1 MNTTIPAKLA
11 QTALVDRDL
20 CRRFDISGP
29 RYTSYPTADRFQSN
43 PGAEHLI
50 DALRHRPLV
59 DQPFSLYVHLPFC
72 STVCYYCGC
81 NKVITKD
88 HQKSSRYLD
97 YLEREINMQVV
108 ELDGPRSVAQLHW
121 GGGTPTF
128 LSDEEMTRL
137 VDILRSRF
145 DFMSEGEYSIE
156 IDPRSVN
163 PARAHT
169 LAGLGFNRMS
179 LGIQDFD
186 PQVQKAVNR
195 IQSFEQTRDVLLAA
209 RDAGF
214 KSISVDLIY
223 GLPQQTLTG
232 FRATLEKTLSL
243 APDRIAL
250 YSYAHLPQ
258 IFMPQRRIHETELP
272 KAEDKLSLMVMAIE
286 TLVAAGY
293 VFIGMDHFA
302 RPDDEL
308 ALAQKAG
315 KLHRNFQGYSTHA
328 ELDLLAFG
336 VSAIAK
342 VGSVYAQN
350 AKTLDEYYHD
360 IDAGFLPVR
369 RGYLM
374 NDDDLLRRAVIQEL
388 MCHFALDF
396 EALSREWAINFR
408 DYFSDALIQLK
419 PLVEGG
425 LLEMSDSRI
434 EVAPRGRLLVR
445 IIAMA
450 FDRYLQADRQK
461 APEGRQKYSRV
472 I

>member
-1 MNTTIPAKLA
+1 MNSTTMD
-11 QTALVDRDL
+11 QTGLVDKDL

-29 RYTSYPTADRFQSN
+29 RYTSYPTADRFVAD
-43 PGAEHLI
+43 PGAQILV
-50 DALRHRPLV
+50 DALQHRPSPE
-59 DQPFSLYVHLPFC
+59 QPLSLYVHLPFC

-88 HQKSSRYLD
+88 HSKSTRYLD
-97 YLEREINMQVV
+97 YLEREIDLQLAALSGTRNV
-108 ELDGPRSVAQLHW
+108 SQLHW

-128 LSDEEMTRL
+128 LDDAEMARL
-137 VDILRSRF
+137 MGMLKSRF
-145 DFMSEGEYSIE
+145 HFLPDGEYSIE
-156 IDPRSVN
+156 IDPRSVD
-163 PARAHT
+163 PQRAHT
-169 LAGLGFNRMS
+169 LAELGFNRMS

-186 PQVQKAVNR
+186 PLVQQAVNR

-209 RDAGF
+209 RAAGF
-214 KSISVDLIY
+214 KSVSVDLIY
-223 GLPQQTLTG
+223 GLPRQTLEG
-232 FRATLEKTLSL
+232 FRATLDKTLSL

-258 IFMPQRRIHETELP
+258 IFMPQRRIQDAELP
-272 KAEDKLSLMVMAIE
+272 QAEDKLSLMAMAIE
-286 TLVAAGY
+286 TLVDAGY

-342 VGSVYAQN
+342 VGPVYAQN
-350 AKTLDEYYHD
+350 AKSLDEYYHD
-360 IDAGFLPVR
+360 IDAGHLPVR
-369 RGYLM
+369 RGYRM
-374 NDDDLLRRAVIQEL
+374 DNDDELRRAVIQDL
-388 MCHFALDF
+388 MCHFGLDF
-396 EALSREWAINFR
+396 AEVSKTWSIDFADYFAEALE
-408 DYFSDALIQLK
+408 QLQ
-419 PLVEGG
+419 PLAEAG
-425 LLEMSDSRI
+425 LLQISDQRI
-434 EVAPRGRLLVR
+434 DVMPKGRLLVR

-461 APEGRQKYSRV
+461 APEGRQRYSRV

>member
-1 MNTTIPAKLA
+1 MNNSTL
-11 QTALVDRDL
+11 ALVDRDL

-29 RYTSYPTADRFQSN
+29 RYTSYPTADRFHAN
-43 PGAEHLI
+43 PGAQMLV
-50 DALRHRPLV
+50 DALQERPEPE
-59 DQPFSLYVHLPFC
+59 QPLSLYVHLPFC

-97 YLEREINMQVV
+97 YLEREIDLQLQSLSGSRAVT
-108 ELDGPRSVAQLHW
+108 QLHW

-128 LSDEEMTRL
+128 LSDDEMQRL
-137 VDILRSRF
+137 MRILRSRV
-145 DFMSEGEYSIE
+145 DFMPEGEYSIE
-156 IDPRSVN
+156 IDPRSVD
-163 PARAHT
+163 PQRAHL
-169 LAGLGFNRMS
+169 LAEMGFNRMS

-186 PQVQKAVNR
+186 PLVQQAVNR
-195 IQSFEQTRDVLLAA
+195 IQTFEQTRDVLLAA

-214 KSISVDLIY
+214 KSVSVDLIY
-223 GLPQQTLTG
+223 GLPRQTLEG
-232 FRATLEKTLSL
+232 FRTTLEKTLSL

-258 IFMPQRRIHETELP
+258 IFMPQRRIDEAELP
-272 KAEDKLSLMVMAIE
+272 QAEGKLSLMAMAIE
-286 TLVAAGY
+286 TLVEAGY

-308 ALAQKAG
+308 ALAQQDA

-342 VGSVYAQN
+342 VGPVYAQN
-350 AKTLDEYYHD
+350 AKTLDEYYGD
-360 IDAGFLPVR
+360 LDAGHLPVR
-369 RGYLM
+369 RGYRM
-374 NDDDLLRRAVIQEL
+374 NDDDALRRIVIQEL
-388 MCHFALDF
+388 MCHFELDF
-396 EALSREWAINFR
+396 AQIEQVWSIDFRNYFASALEQLQPLAEA
-408 DYFSDALIQLK
+408 
-419 PLVEGG
+419 G
-425 LLEMSDSRI
+425 LLTIDTAGITVE
-434 EVAPRGRLLVR
+434 PKGRLLVR

-450 FDRYLQADRQK
+450 FDYYLQKDRLNEP
-461 APEGRQKYSRV
+461 AGRARYSRV

>member
-1 MNTTIPAKLA
+1 MNNSTIS
-11 QTALVDRDL
+11 LVDRDL

-29 RYTSYPTADRFQSN
+29 RYTSYPTADRFESD
-43 PGAEHLI
+43 PGHQLLV
-50 DALRHRPLV
+50 DALQQRPAS
-59 DQPFSLYVHLPFC
+59 DQPLSLYVHLPFC

-88 HQKSSRYLD
+88 HSRSSRYLD
-97 YLEREINMQVV
+97 YLEREVEMQ
-108 ELDGPRSVAQLHW
+108 LAALSGTRQVAQLHW

-137 VDILRSRF
+137 MRMLRSHF
-145 DFMSEGEYSIE
+145 AFLEEGEYSIE
-156 IDPRSVN
+156 IDPRSVD
-163 PARAHT
+163 PKRAHL
-169 LAGLGFNRMS
+169 LADLGFNRMS

-186 PQVQKAVNR
+186 PMVQQAVNR
-195 IQSFEQTRDVLLAA
+195 IQSFEQTRDVMLGA

-214 KSISVDLIY
+214 KSVSVDLIY
-223 GLPQQTLTG
+223 GLPRQTLQG
-232 FRATLEKTLSL
+232 FRATLDKALSL

-258 IFMPQRRIHETELP
+258 IFMPQRRIHDTELP
-272 KAEDKLSLMVMAIE
+272 AAEEKLSLMAMAIE
-286 TLVAAGY
+286 TLVEAGY

-308 ALAQKAG
+308 SLAQKAG

-342 VGSVYAQN
+342 VGPVYAQN
-350 AKTLDEYYHD
+350 AKSLDDYYHD
-360 IDAGFLPVR
+360 IDAGHLPVR
-369 RGYLM
+369 RGYRM
-374 NDDDLLRRAVIQEL
+374 DTDDVLRRAVIQEL
-388 MCHFALDF
+388 MCHFKLDF
-396 EALSREWAINFR
+396 TAVSQTWSIDFNT
-408 DYFSDALIQLK
+408 YFSDALVQLQ
-419 PLVEGG
+419 PLTEAG
-425 LLEMSDSRI
+425 LLRMDAQGI
-434 EVAPRGRLLVR
+434 EVMPKGRLLVR

-450 FDRYLQADRQK
+450 FDRHLQDDRQK
-461 APEGRQKYSRV
+461 VPEGRQRYSRV

>member
-1 MNTTIPAKLA
+1 MNSTTMA

-29 RYTSYPTADRFQSN
+29 RYTSYPTADRFQAD
-43 PGAEHLI
+43 PGAQLLV
-50 DALRHRPLV
+50 DALSHRPAL
-59 DQPFSLYVHLPFC
+59 DQPLSLYVHLPFC

-88 HQKSSRYLD
+88 HSKSSRYLD
-97 YLEREINMQVV
+97 YLEREIDMQ
-108 ELDGPRSVAQLHW
+108 LAALNGSRSVAQLHW

-128 LSDEEMTRL
+128 LNDDEMTRL
-137 VDILRSRF
+137 MGMLRSRF
-145 DFMSEGEYSIE
+145 DFMPEGEYSIE
-156 IDPRSVN
+156 IDPRSVD
-163 PARAHT
+163 PKRAHL
-169 LAGLGFNRMS
+169 LAELGFNRMS

-186 PQVQKAVNR
+186 PLVQQAVNR
-195 IQSFEQTRDVLLAA
+195 IQTFEQTRDVLLAA

-214 KSISVDLIY
+214 KSVSVDLIY
-223 GLPQQTLTG
+223 GLPRQTLEG
-232 FRATLEKTLSL
+232 FRATLDKTLSL
-243 APDRIAL
+243 MPDRIAL

-258 IFMPQRRIHETELP
+258 IFMPQRRIHDTELP
-272 KAEDKLSLMVMAIE
+272 KPEDKLSLMAMAIE
-286 TLVAAGY
+286 TLVDAGY

-342 VGSVYAQN
+342 VGPVYAQN
-350 AKTLDEYYHD
+350 AKLLDEYYHD
-360 IDAGFLPVR
+360 IDAGHLPVR
-369 RGYLM
+369 RGYRM
-374 NDDDLLRRAVIQEL
+374 DADDELRRAVIQEL
-388 MCHFALDF
+388 MCHFGLDF
-396 EALSREWAINFR
+396 AAVSGAWNIDFR
-408 DYFSDALIQLK
+408 DYFADALDQLQ
-419 PLVEGG
+419 PLAEAG
-425 LLEMSDSRI
+425 LLEIDTVGITVM
-434 EVAPRGRLLVR
+434 PKGRLLVR

-450 FDRYLQADRQK
+450 FDRYLQADRQM
-461 APEGRQKYSRV
+461 APEGRQRYSRV

>member
-1 MNTTIPAKLA
+1 MNNSTHS
-11 QTALVDRDL
+11 LVDRDL

-29 RYTSYPTADRFQSN
+29 RYTSYPTADRFESN
-43 PGAEHLI
+43 PGHQLLV
-50 DALRHRPLV
+50 DALQQRPAS
-59 DQPFSLYVHLPFC
+59 DQPLSLYVHLPFC

-88 HQKSSRYLD
+88 HNKSSRYLD
-97 YLEREINMQVV
+97 YLEREVDMQ
-108 ELDGPRSVAQLHW
+108 LASLAGSRQVAQLHW

-128 LSDEEMTRL
+128 LSDEEMMRL
-137 VDILRSRF
+137 MGILRSRF
-145 DFMSEGEYSIE
+145 EFLPDGEYSIE
-156 IDPRSVN
+156 IDPRSVD
-163 PARAHT
+163 PRRAHL
-169 LAGLGFNRMS
+169 LAELGFNRMS

-186 PQVQKAVNR
+186 PQVQEAVNR
-195 IQSFEQTRDVLLAA
+195 HQTFEQTRDVLLAA

-214 KSISVDLIY
+214 KSVSVDLIY
-223 GLPQQTLTG
+223 GLPRQTLEG

-243 APDRIAL
+243 LPDRIAL

-272 KAEDKLSLMVMAIE
+272 KAEEKLSLMAMAIE
-286 TLVAAGY
+286 TLVDAGY

-308 ALAQKAG
+308 ALAQQAG

-342 VGSVYAQN
+342 VGPVYAQN
-350 AKTLDEYYHD
+350 AKTLDDYYGD
-360 IDAGFLPVR
+360 LDAGHLPVR

-374 NDDDLLRRAVIQEL
+374 NEDDALRRAVIQEL
-388 MCHFALDF
+388 MCHFGLDF
-396 EALSREWAINFR
+396 AKVSQSWSIDFAS
-408 DYFSDALIQLK
+408 YFADALEQLQ
-419 PLVEGG
+419 PLAEAG
-425 LLEMSDSRI
+425 LLQISAQRI
-434 EVAPRGRLLVR
+434 DVMPKGRLLVR
-445 IIAMA
+445 ILAMA
-450 FDRYLQADRQK
+450 FDAYLQADRKK
-461 APEGRQKYSRV
+461 APEGRQRYSRV

>member
-1 MNTTIPAKLA
+1 MNNSTL
-11 QTALVDRDL
+11 ALVDRDL

-29 RYTSYPTADRFQSN
+29 RYTSYPTADRFQAN
-43 PGAEHLI
+43 PGAQLLV
-50 DALRHRPLV
+50 DALQERPTPE
-59 DQPFSLYVHLPFC
+59 QPLSLYVHLPFC

-97 YLEREINMQVV
+97 YLEREIDLQ
-108 ELDGPRSVAQLHW
+108 LQSLIGSRSVAQLHW

-128 LSDEEMTRL
+128 LSDDEMRRL
-137 VDILRSRF
+137 MGILRSRF
-145 DFMSEGEYSIE
+145 DFLPEGEYSIE
-156 IDPRSVN
+156 IDPRSVD
-163 PARAHT
+163 PQRAHL
-169 LAGLGFNRMS
+169 LAEMGFNRMS

-186 PQVQKAVNR
+186 PLVQQAVNR
-195 IQSFEQTRDVLLAA
+195 IQTFEQTRDVLLAA

-214 KSISVDLIY
+214 KSVSVDLIY
-223 GLPQQTLTG
+223 GLPRQTLAG

-258 IFMPQRRIHETELP
+258 IFMPQRRIHDAELP
-272 KAEDKLSLMVMAIE
+272 QAEDKLSLMAMAIE
-286 TLVAAGY
+286 TLVEAGY

-308 ALAQKAG
+308 ALAQQDA

-342 VGSVYAQN
+342 VGPVYAQN
-350 AKTLDEYYHD
+350 AKTLDEYYGD
-360 IDAGFLPVR
+360 LDAGYLPVR
-369 RGYLM
+369 RGYRM
-374 NDDDLLRRAVIQEL
+374 NDDDALRRIVIQEL
-388 MCHFALDF
+388 MCHFELDF
-396 EALSREWAINFR
+396 AQIEQTWSIDFRTYFASALEQLQPLAEA
-408 DYFSDALIQLK
+408 
-419 PLVEGG
+419 G
-425 LLEMSDSRI
+425 LLSIDTAGITVE
-434 EVAPRGRLLVR
+434 PKGRLLVR

-450 FDRYLQADRQK
+450 FDYYLQKDRQND
-461 APEGRQKYSRV
+461 PVGRSRYSRV

>member
-1 MNTTIPAKLA
+1 MDNTTLT
-11 QTALVDRDL
+11 QTDLVDREL

-29 RYTSYPTADRFQSN
+29 RYTSYPTADRFQN
-43 PGAEHLI
+43 DPGAQLLV
-50 DALRHRPLV
+50 DALRHRPAPE
-59 DQPFSLYVHLPFC
+59 QPLSLYVHLPFC
-72 STVCYYCGC
+72 SKVCYYCGC

-97 YLEREINMQVV
+97 YLEQEIDMQVA
-108 ELDGPRSVAQLHW
+108 ELAGSRSVAQLHW

-137 VDILRSRF
+137 MGILRSRF
-145 DFMSEGEYSIE
+145 DFLAEGEYSIE
-156 IDPRSVN
+156 IDPRSVD
-163 PARAHT
+163 PRRAHL
-169 LAGLGFNRMS
+169 LAALGFNRMS

-186 PQVQKAVNR
+186 PLVQQAVNR
-195 IQSFEQTRDVLLAA
+195 IQTFEQTRDVLLAA

-214 KSISVDLIY
+214 KSVSVDLIY
-223 GLPQQTLTG
+223 GLPRQTLEG
-232 FRATLEKTLSL
+232 FRATLDKTLSL

-250 YSYAHLPQ
+250 YSYAHLPHV
-258 IFMPQRRIHETELP
+258 FMPQRRIHETELP
-272 KAEDKLSLMVMAIE
+272 KPEDKLSLMAMAIE
-286 TLVAAGY
+286 TLVEAGY

-342 VGSVYAQN
+342 VGPVYAQN
-350 AKTLDEYYHD
+350 AKSLDEYYHD
-360 IDAGFLPVR
+360 MDAGHLPVR
-369 RGYLM
+369 RGYRM
-374 NDDDLLRRAVIQEL
+374 DEDDVLRRAVIQEL
-388 MCHFALDF
+388 MCHFNLDF
-396 EALSREWAINFR
+396 VALSATWQIDFKTYFAEALT
-408 DYFSDALIQLK
+408 QLQ
-419 PLVEGG
+419 PLAEAG
-425 LLEMSDSRI
+425 LLRMNADSI
-434 EVAPRGRLLVR
+434 TVMPKGRLLVR

-450 FDRYLQADRQK
+450 FDRYLQVDRQR
-461 APEGRQKYSRV
+461 APEGRQRYSRV

>member
-1 MNTTIPAKLA
+1 MNNSTL
-11 QTALVDRDL
+11 ALVDRDL

-29 RYTSYPTADRFQSN
+29 RYTSYPTADRFQAN
-43 PGAEHLI
+43 PGAQLLV
-50 DALRHRPLV
+50 DALQERPTPE
-59 DQPFSLYVHLPFC
+59 QPLSLYVHLPFC

-97 YLEREINMQVV
+97 YLEREIDLQ
-108 ELDGPRSVAQLHW
+108 LQSLIGSRSVAQIHW

-128 LSDEEMTRL
+128 LSDDEMRRL
-137 VDILRSRF
+137 MGILRSRF
-145 DFMSEGEYSIE
+145 DFLPEGEYSIE
-156 IDPRSVN
+156 IDPRSVD
-163 PARAHT
+163 PQRAHL
-169 LAGLGFNRMS
+169 LAEMGFNRMS

-186 PQVQKAVNR
+186 PLVQQAVNR
-195 IQSFEQTRDVLLAA
+195 IQTFEQTRDVLLAA

-214 KSISVDLIY
+214 KSVSVDLIY
-223 GLPQQTLTG
+223 GLPRQTLAG

-258 IFMPQRRIHETELP
+258 IFMPQRRIHDAELP
-272 KAEDKLSLMVMAIE
+272 QAEDKLSLMAMAIE
-286 TLVAAGY
+286 TLVEAGS

-308 ALAQKAG
+308 ALAQQDA

-342 VGSVYAQN
+342 VGPVYAQN
-350 AKTLDEYYHD
+350 AKTLDEYYGD
-360 IDAGFLPVR
+360 LDAGHLPVR
-369 RGYLM
+369 RGYRM
-374 NDDDLLRRAVIQEL
+374 NDDDALRRIVIQEL
-388 MCHFALDF
+388 MCHFELDF
-396 EALSREWAINFR
+396 AQIEQTWSIDFRTYFASALEQLQPLAEA
-408 DYFSDALIQLK
+408 
-419 PLVEGG
+419 G
-425 LLEMSDSRI
+425 LLTIDTAGITVE
-434 EVAPRGRLLVR
+434 PKGRLLVR

-450 FDRYLQADRQK
+450 FDYYLQKDRQND
-461 APEGRQKYSRV
+461 PVGRSRYSRV

>member
-1 MNTTIPAKLA
+1 MNSATMDQAS
-11 QTALVDRDL
+11 LVDRDL

-29 RYTSYPTADRFQSN
+29 RYTSYPTADRFQSD
-43 PGAEHLI
+43 PGSQLLV
-50 DALRHRPLV
+50 DALQSRPEAT
-59 DQPFSLYVHLPFC
+59 QPLSLYVHLPFC

-88 HQKSSRYLD
+88 HSKSSRYLD
-97 YLEREINMQVV
+97 YLEREIDMQVA
-108 ELDGPRSVAQLHW
+108 ELKGSHTVAQLHW

-128 LSDEEMTRL
+128 LNDAEMTRL
-137 VDILRSRF
+137 MGILHRRF
-145 DFMSEGEYSIE
+145 DFLPEGEYSIE
-156 IDPRSVN
+156 IDPRSVD
-163 PARAHT
+163 PKRAHL
-169 LAGLGFNRMS
+169 LAELGFNRMS

-186 PQVQKAVNR
+186 PLVQMAVNR
-195 IQSFEQTRDVLLAA
+195 IQTFEQTRDVMQAA
-209 RDAGF
+209 REAGF
-214 KSISVDLIY
+214 KSVSVDLIY
-223 GLPQQTLTG
+223 GLPRQTLAG

-243 APDRIAL
+243 QPDRIAL

-272 KAEDKLSLMVMAIE
+272 KAEEKLSLMAMAID
-286 TLVAAGY
+286 TLMAAGY

-342 VGSVYAQN
+342 VGPVYAQN
-350 AKTLDEYYHD
+350 AKSLDEYYHD
-360 IDAGFLPVR
+360 IDAGHLPVR
-369 RGYLM
+369 RGYRM
-374 NDDDLLRRAVIQEL
+374 DHDDTLRRAVIQEL
-388 MCHFALDF
+388 MCHFGLDF
-396 EALSREWAINFR
+396 APVSKAWAIDFAN
-408 DYFSDALIQLK
+408 YFADALEQLQ
-419 PLVEGG
+419 PLAEAG
-425 LLEMSDSRI
+425 LLQIDAQGIRVM
-434 EVAPRGRLLVR
+434 PKGRLLVR

-461 APEGRQKYSRV
+461 SPEGRQRYSRV

>member
-1 MNTTIPAKLA
+1 MNNSTL
-11 QTALVDRDL
+11 ALVDRDL

-29 RYTSYPTADRFQSN
+29 RYTSYPTADRFQAN
-43 PGAEHLI
+43 PGAQLLV
-50 DALRHRPLV
+50 DALQERPTPEQQL
-59 DQPFSLYVHLPFC
+59 SLYVHLPFC

-97 YLEREINMQVV
+97 YLEREIDLQ
-108 ELDGPRSVAQLHW
+108 LQSLIGSRSVAQLHW

-128 LSDEEMTRL
+128 LSDDEMRRL
-137 VDILRSRF
+137 MGILRSRF
-145 DFMSEGEYSIE
+145 DFLPEGEYSIE
-156 IDPRSVN
+156 IDPRSVD
-163 PARAHT
+163 PQRAHL
-169 LAGLGFNRMS
+169 LAEMGFNRMS

-186 PQVQKAVNR
+186 PLVQQAVNR
-195 IQSFEQTRDVLLAA
+195 IQTFEQTRDVLLAA

-214 KSISVDLIY
+214 KSVSVDLIY
-223 GLPQQTLTG
+223 GLPRQTLAG

-258 IFMPQRRIHETELP
+258 IFMPQRRIHDAELP
-272 KAEDKLSLMVMAIE
+272 QAEDKLSLMAMAIE
-286 TLVAAGY
+286 TLVEAGY

-308 ALAQKAG
+308 ALAQQDA

-342 VGSVYAQN
+342 VGPVYAQN
-350 AKTLDEYYHD
+350 AKTLDEYYGD
-360 IDAGFLPVR
+360 LDAGHLPVR
-369 RGYLM
+369 RGYRM
-374 NDDDLLRRAVIQEL
+374 NDDDALRRIVIQEL
-388 MCHFALDF
+388 MCHFELDF
-396 EALSREWAINFR
+396 AQIEQTWSIDFRTYFASALEQLQPLAEA
-408 DYFSDALIQLK
+408 
-419 PLVEGG
+419 G
-425 LLEMSDSRI
+425 LLTIDTAGITVE
-434 EVAPRGRLLVR
+434 PKGRLLVR

-450 FDRYLQADRQK
+450 FDYYLQKDRQND
-461 APEGRQKYSRV
+461 PVGRSRYSRV

>member
-1 MNTTIPAKLA
+1 MNNSTL
-11 QTALVDRDL
+11 ALVDRDL

-29 RYTSYPTADRFQSN
+29 RYTSYPTADRFQAN
-43 PGAEHLI
+43 PGAQLLV
-50 DALRHRPLV
+50 DALEGRPTPE
-59 DQPFSLYVHLPFC
+59 QPLSLYVHLPFC

-97 YLEREINMQVV
+97 YLEREIDMQ
-108 ELDGPRSVAQLHW
+108 LQSLSGSRSVAQLHW

-128 LSDEEMTRL
+128 LSDDEMRRL
-137 VDILRSRF
+137 MGILRSRF
-145 DFMSEGEYSIE
+145 EFLPEGEYSIE
-156 IDPRSVN
+156 IDPRSVD
-163 PARAHT
+163 PQRAHL
-169 LAGLGFNRMS
+169 LAEMGFNRMS

-186 PQVQKAVNR
+186 PLVQQAVNR

-214 KSISVDLIY
+214 KSVSVDLIY
-223 GLPQQTLTG
+223 GLPRQTLEG

-258 IFMPQRRIHETELP
+258 IFMPQRRIHDVELP
-272 KAEDKLSLMVMAIE
+272 KAEDKLSLMAMAIE
-286 TLVAAGY
+286 TLVEAGY

-308 ALAQKAG
+308 ALAQQAG

-342 VGSVYAQN
+342 VGPVYAQN
-350 AKTLDEYYHD
+350 AKTLDEYYGD
-360 IDAGFLPVR
+360 LDAGHLPVR
-369 RGYLM
+369 RGYRM
-374 NDDDLLRRAVIQEL
+374 NDDDALRRAVIQEL
-388 MCHFALDF
+388 MCHFELDF
-396 EALSREWAINFR
+396 AQVEQTWSIDFRNYFASALEQLQPLAEA
-408 DYFSDALIQLK
+408 
-419 PLVEGG
+419 G
-425 LLEMSDSRI
+425 LLTIDTAGITVE
-434 EVAPRGRLLVR
+434 PKGRLLVR

-450 FDRYLQADRQK
+450 FDFYLQKDRQSE
-461 APEGRQKYSRV
+461 PVGRSRYSRV

>member
-1 MNTTIPAKLA
+1 MNNSTTS
-11 QTALVDRDL
+11 LVDRDL

-29 RYTSYPTADRFQSN
+29 RYTSYPTADRFQAD
-43 PGAEHLI
+43 PGHQLLV
-50 DALRHRPLV
+50 DALRQRPTAE
-59 DQPFSLYVHLPFC
+59 QPLSLYVHLPFC

-88 HQKSSRYLD
+88 HSKSTRYLD
-97 YLEREINMQVV
+97 YLEREIDLQLNA
-108 ELDGPRSVAQLHW
+108 LTGTRTVAQLHW

-128 LSDEEMTRL
+128 LNDAEMTRL
-137 VDILRSRF
+137 MGMLTSRF
-145 DFMSEGEYSIE
+145 DFLPDGEYSIE
-156 IDPRSVN
+156 IDPRSVD
-163 PARAHT
+163 PQRAHL
-169 LAGLGFNRMS
+169 LAKLGFNRMS

-186 PQVQKAVNR
+186 PLVQQAVNR

-214 KSISVDLIY
+214 KSVSVDLIY
-223 GLPQQTLTG
+223 GLPRQTLEG

-258 IFMPQRRIHETELP
+258 IFMPQRRIHDTELP
-272 KAEDKLSLMVMAIE
+272 KAEEKLSLMAMAIE
-286 TLVAAGY
+286 TLVDAGY

-308 ALAQKAG
+308 ALAQQAG
-315 KLHRNFQGYSTHA
+315 KLHRNFQGYATHA

-342 VGSVYAQN
+342 VGPVYAQN
-350 AKTLDEYYHD
+350 AKSLDDYYHD
-360 IDAGFLPVR
+360 IDAGHLPVR
-369 RGYLM
+369 RGYRM
-374 NDDDLLRRAVIQEL
+374 DRDDELRRAVIQEL
-388 MCHFALDF
+388 MCHFGLDF
-396 EALSREWAINFR
+396 AEVSRTWSIDFA
-408 DYFSDALIQLK
+408 DYFADALEQLK
-419 PLVEGG
+419 PLVEAG
-425 LLEMSDSRI
+425 LLQIGDQRI
-434 EVAPRGRLLVR
+434 DVMPKGRLLVR

-450 FDRYLQADRQK
+450 FDRYLHADRQK
-461 APEGRQKYSRV
+461 APEGRQRYSRV

>member
-1 MNTTIPAKLA
+1 MNNSTL
-11 QTALVDRDL
+11 ALVDRDL

-29 RYTSYPTADRFQSN
+29 RYTSYPTADRFQAN
-43 PGAEHLI
+43 PGAQLLV
-50 DALRHRPLV
+50 DALQERPTPE
-59 DQPFSLYVHLPFC
+59 QPLSLYVHLPFC

-97 YLEREINMQVV
+97 YLGREIDLQ
-108 ELDGPRSVAQLHW
+108 LQSLSGSRSVAQLHW

-128 LSDEEMTRL
+128 LSDDEMRRL
-137 VDILRSRF
+137 MGILRSRF
-145 DFMSEGEYSIE
+145 DFLPEGEYSIE
-156 IDPRSVN
+156 IDPRSVD
-163 PARAHT
+163 PQRAHL
-169 LAGLGFNRMS
+169 LAEMGFNRMS

-186 PQVQKAVNR
+186 PLVQQAVNR
-195 IQSFEQTRDVLLAA
+195 IQTFEQTRDVLLAA

-214 KSISVDLIY
+214 KSVSVDLIY
-223 GLPQQTLTG
+223 GLPRQTLAG

-258 IFMPQRRIHETELP
+258 IFMPQRRIHDAELP
-272 KAEDKLSLMVMAIE
+272 QAEDKLSLMAMAIE
-286 TLVAAGY
+286 TLVEAGY
-293 VFIGMDHFA
+293 VYIGMDHFA

-308 ALAQKAG
+308 ALAQQDA

-342 VGSVYAQN
+342 VGPVYAQN
-350 AKTLDEYYHD
+350 AKTLDEYYGD
-360 IDAGFLPVR
+360 LDAGYLPVR
-369 RGYLM
+369 RGYRM
-374 NDDDLLRRAVIQEL
+374 NDDDALRRIVIQEL
-388 MCHFALDF
+388 MCHFELDF
-396 EALSREWAINFR
+396 AQIELTWSIDFRTYFASALEQLQPLAEA
-408 DYFSDALIQLK
+408 
-419 PLVEGG
+419 G
-425 LLEMSDSRI
+425 LLTIDTAGITVE
-434 EVAPRGRLLVR
+434 PKGRLLVR

-450 FDRYLQADRQK
+450 FDYYLQKDRQND
-461 APEGRQKYSRV
+461 PVGRSRYSRV

>member
-1 MNTTIPAKLA
+1 MNSTTMD
-11 QTALVDRDL
+11 QTGLVDRDL

-29 RYTSYPTADRFQSN
+29 RYTSYPTADRFHAD
-43 PGAEHLI
+43 PGAQLLV
-50 DALRHRPLV
+50 DALQHRPAPE
-59 DQPFSLYVHLPFC
+59 QPLSLYVHLPFC

-88 HQKSSRYLD
+88 HSKSSRYLD
-97 YLEREINMQVV
+97 YLEREIDLQLAALVGTRAV
-108 ELDGPRSVAQLHW
+108 TQLHW

-128 LSDEEMTRL
+128 LNDDEMARL
-137 VDILRSRF
+137 MGLLKARF
-145 DFMSEGEYSIE
+145 NFLSEGEYSIE
-156 IDPRSVN
+156 IDPRSVD
-163 PARAHT
+163 PKRAHT
-169 LAGLGFNRMS
+169 LAELGFNRMS

-186 PQVQKAVNR
+186 PLVQQAVNR

-214 KSISVDLIY
+214 KSVSVDLIY
-223 GLPQQTLTG
+223 GLPRQTIDG
-232 FRATLEKTLSL
+232 FRATLDKALSL

-258 IFMPQRRIHETELP
+258 IFMPQRRIHDTELP
-272 KAEDKLSLMVMAIE
+272 KPEDKLSLMAMAIE
-286 TLVAAGY
+286 TLVDAGY

-308 ALAQKAG
+308 ALAQQAG

-342 VGSVYAQN
+342 VGPVYAQN
-350 AKTLDEYYHD
+350 AKSLDEYYHD
-360 IDAGFLPVR
+360 IDAGHLPVR
-369 RGYLM
+369 RGYRM
-374 NDDDLLRRAVIQEL
+374 DGDDELRRAVIQEL
-388 MCHFALDF
+388 MCHFGLNFAAVSQAWHIDF
-396 EALSREWAINFR
+396 ST
-408 DYFSDALIQLK
+408 YFADALAALQ
-419 PLVEGG
+419 PLAEAG
-425 LLEMSDSRI
+425 LLQVDAQGITVM
-434 EVAPRGRLLVR
+434 PKGRLLVR

-461 APEGRQKYSRV
+461 APEGRQRYSRV